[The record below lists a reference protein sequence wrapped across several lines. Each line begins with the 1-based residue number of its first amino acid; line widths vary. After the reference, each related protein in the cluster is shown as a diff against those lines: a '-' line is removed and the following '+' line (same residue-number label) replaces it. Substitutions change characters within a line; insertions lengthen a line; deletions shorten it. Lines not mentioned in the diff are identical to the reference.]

1 VIPDGL
7 RSRVEAWIRE
17 DPDPGDQTELRA
29 LLAAGEQEGE
39 PGQAAR
45 AGLTDRFAGRLQF
58 GTAGLRGQVGA
69 GPNRM
74 NRAVV
79 RAATAALATWL
90 HEHGGAVQAGSA
102 APLAGAGIADASPAA
117 GAGTA
122 DAPAAGAGTADAS
135 PAAGAGIGV
144 LRPGRQKRRDRAPAL
159 PSRGPTAGMAVV
171 IGCDARHRS
180 SDFADEAA
188 AVLTGAGIGVHLLPR
203 PGPTPLLAFAIRH
216 LSAAAG
222 IMITASHNPAAD
234 NGYKLYLGDGAQ
246 IVPPVDAQIEAAIAG
261 LGPLSQIPAGPLDGP
276 LVTRHGDEIAQAY
289 LDAIV
294 AASPA
299 PPTAPSP
306 AAPSPAA
313 PSPAAPSPAAP
324 SPAAS
329 PSPPPPPAPPPPAP
343 PPPAPPPPTAAPS
356 AALSPAPQPGAPGP
370 TRQPPL
376 RAVSTPLRVVYTALH
391 GVAARLALRAIE
403 QAGFPAPLVVA
414 AQEEPDP
421 DFPTVAFPNP
431 EEPGTLDLAL
441 AQAERGGADLVL
453 ANDPDGDRLAVAAPD
468 PAAPG
473 GWRVL
478 TGDQVG
484 ALIGSYLLER
494 TAAGPEAGQR
504 LVVTTVVS
512 STLLGKITAAAGARY
527 AETLTGF
534 KWIVRAG
541 QGVPGRRFL
550 FGYEEALG
558 YAVGDVVRDKDG
570 ISAALALLSL
580 AATARAGGQS
590 LLDRWDALE
599 AEHGVHLTAQVTL
612 HAPSPAGIMGRLRS
626 TPPAALAG
634 QPVTSSEDLAAGADT
649 AGGAGAAGTTR
660 AREPGLPP
668 ADVLIYWLPG
678 ARVVIRPSGTEPK
691 LKAYLEVVEPA
702 TPRTLAAARTTAA
715 GRLEPLRAAVADLVA
730 ED

>member
-1 VIPDGL
+1 VIPAGL
-7 RSRVEAWIRE
+7 RSQVEAWIRE
-17 DPDPGDQTELRA
+17 DPDPGDRGELLA
-29 LLAAGEQEGE
+29 LLTVCEHGGERAQEALDE
-39 PGQAAR
+39 
-45 AGLTDRFAGRLQF
+45 LTDRFAGRLQF

-79 RAATAALATWL
+79 RAATAALAGWL
-90 HEHGGAVQAGSA
+90 HEHGPPASLAAGASQAAGSDGT
-102 APLAGAGIADASPAA
+102 AGAGRMPGVSPAG
-117 GAGTA
+117 GAA
-122 DAPAAGAGTADAS
+122 
-135 PAAGAGIGV
+135 
-144 LRPGRQKRRDRAPAL
+144 R
-159 PSRGPTAGMAVV
+159 MAVV

-188 AVLTGAGIGVHLLPR
+188 AVLTGAGIGAHLLPR
-203 PGPTPLLAFAIRH
+203 PGPTPLLAFAIRR
-216 LSAAAG
+216 LSAVAG

-261 LGPLSQIPAGPLDGP
+261 LGPLSRIPAGPLDGP
-276 LVTRHGDEIAQAY
+276 LVTRHGDEVAQAY
-289 LDAIV
+289 LDAII

-299 PPTAPSP
+299 LPTAPPPS
-306 AAPSPAA
+306 APP
-313 PSPAAPSPAAP
+313 PSA
-324 SPAAS
+324 
-329 PSPPPPPAPPPPAP
+329 PPPADPPPAD
-343 PPPAPPPPTAAPS
+343 PPPAALPPAARQPG
-356 AALSPAPQPGAPGP
+356 APQPGTP
-370 TRQPPL
+370 TSAGQPPL
-376 RAVSTPLRVVYTALH
+376 RAASVPPRVVYTALH
-391 GVAARLALRAIE
+391 GVAADLAMRAIE
-403 QAGFPAPLVVA
+403 RAGFPPPLVVA

-441 AQAERGGADLVL
+441 AQARADGADLVL
-453 ANDPDGDRLAVAAPD
+453 ANDPDGDRLAVAVPD

-478 TGDQVG
+478 SGDQVG

-494 TAAGPEAGQR
+494 TATGPDAGQR
-504 LVVTTVVS
+504 LVATTVVS
-512 STLLGKITAAAGARY
+512 STLLGKIAAAAGARY

-541 QGVPGRRFL
+541 QGAPGSRFL

-580 AATARAGGQS
+580 AAAARAAGQS
-590 LLDRWDALE
+590 LPDRWDALE
-599 AEHGVHLTAQVTL
+599 AGHGVHLTAQVTL
-612 HAPSPAGIMGRLRS
+612 HAPSPAGIMGRLRAA
-626 TPPAALAG
+626 PPAALAG
-634 QPVTSSEDLAAGADT
+634 QPVTSFEDLAAGTGA
-649 AGGAGAAGTTR
+649 AAGAAG

-668 ADVLIYWLPG
+668 ADVLIYRLPG

-702 TPRTLAAARTTAA
+702 TAETLPAARAAAA
-715 GRLEPLRAAVADLVA
+715 GRLAPLLRAVADLVA
-730 ED
+730 AG

>member
-7 RSRVEAWIRE
+7 RSQVEAWIRE
-17 DPDPGDQTELRA
+17 DPDAGDQAKLRA
-29 LLAAGEQEGE
+29 LLAAGDEGGE
-39 PGQAAR
+39 PGRTAVAE
-45 AGLTDRFAGRLQF
+45 LTDRFADRLQF

-79 RAATAALATWL
+79 RAATAALAGWL
-90 HEHGGAVQAGSA
+90 HEHGPGAVQAGSA
-102 APLAGAGIADASPAA
+102 AAAGGAAAA
-117 GAGTA
+117 GA
-122 DAPAAGAGTADAS
+122 DC
-135 PAAGAGIGV
+135 GV
-144 LRPGRQKRRDRAPAL
+144 LRPGRQKRRDGAPAL
-159 PSRGPTAGMAVV
+159 PSSGSTAGMAVV

-180 SDFADEAA
+180 GAFADEAA
-188 AVLTGAGIGVHLLPR
+188 AVLAGAGIGVHLLPR
-203 PGPTPLLAFAIRH
+203 PNPTPLLAFAIRH
-216 LSAAAG
+216 LSAVAG

-234 NGYKLYLGDGAQ
+234 NGYKLYTGDGAQ
-246 IVPPVDAQIEAAIAG
+246 IVPPVDAQIEAAIGG
-261 LGPLSQIPAGPLDGP
+261 LGPLSQIPVGPLDGP
-276 LVTRHGDEIAQAY
+276 LVTRQGDEVARTY

-299 PPTAPSP
+299 PQP
-306 AAPSPAA
+306 AA
-313 PSPAAPSPAAP
+313 
-324 SPAAS
+324 
-329 PSPPPPPAPPPPAP
+329 
-343 PPPAPPPPTAAPS
+343 PPPTAPP
-356 AALSPAPQPGAPGP
+356 PATPTPGG
-370 TRQPPL
+370 QSPL
-376 RAVSTPLRVVYTALH
+376 RAASMPLRVVYTALH
-391 GVAARLALRAIE
+391 GVAASLALRAIE

-414 AQEEPDP
+414 AQEHPDP

-441 AQAERGGADLVL
+441 AQARAADADLIL
-453 ANDPDGDRLAVAAPD
+453 ANDPDGDRLAVAVPD
-468 PAAPG
+468 PAGPD

-494 TAAGPEAGQR
+494 TATEPEAGQR

-512 STLLGKITAAAGARY
+512 STLLGKIAAAAGARY

-541 QGVPGRRFL
+541 QGIPGHRFL

-580 AATARAGGQS
+580 AATARAAGQS

-599 AEHGVHLTAQVTL
+599 AGHGVHLTTQVTL
-612 HAPSPAGIMGRLRS
+612 HAPSPAGIMGRLRAA
-626 TPPAALAG
+626 PPAVLAG
-634 QPVTSSEDLAAGADT
+634 QPVIGSEDLAAGADGAAPAAR
-649 AGGAGAAGTTR
+649 AGAAEAGAAGAAR

-668 ADVLIYWLPG
+668 ADVLIYRLPG

-691 LKAYLEVVEPA
+691 LKAYLEIAEPA
-702 TPRTLAAARTTAA
+702 TPRTLAAARALAA
-715 GRLEPLRAAVADLVA
+715 ERLGPLRAAVAGLVA
-730 ED
+730 EG